1 MASPSSCA
9 AKRDFHLG
17 QRWSTVAAVI
27 PVLDL
32 VALAALVPASA
43 ICWRRSDAAD
53 GLFYAV
59 LALGFAGPAALV
71 AARLGGGAWNTGFAM
86 SLWVSIAATMA
97 LFLALAVLTR
107 HAWRLTPL
115 LLPLLLLL
123 GIMAALW
130 ENAPEQPI
138 ADAVPAA
145 WLDFHIIV
153 AVGTYGL
160 LTIAAVSAAAVFLQ
174 ERALKTKRQTALTRL
189 LPAVAESEALE
200 VWFLAAAEAVLALGV
215 ASGMA
220 AEHFRHAALLPFDHK
235 TVLSL
240 AAFAVIGALLVARR
254 TNGIRGRRVARWA
267 LLAYLLLT
275 LAYPGVKFVTDVLM
289 T

>member
-1 MASPSSCA
+1 
-9 AKRDFHLG
+9 
-17 QRWSTVAAVI
+17 VI
-27 PVLDL
+27 PWLDL
-32 VALAALVPASA
+32 VALATLLPACA
-43 ICWRRSDAAD
+43 MRWRRSDAAD
-53 GLFYAV
+53 WLFYVVLV
-59 LALGFAGPAALV
+59 LAVAGPVTLVMVRLV
-71 AARLGGGAWNTGFAM
+71 AGAWSTGFAM

-97 LFLALAVLTR
+97 LFLVLTAVTR

-115 LLPLLLLL
+115 LAPLLLLL
-123 GIMAALW
+123 GIIAALW
-130 ENAPEQPI
+130 EKAPAQPI

-145 WLDFHIIV
+145 WLDFHIVV

-160 LTIAAVSAAAVFLQ
+160 LTIAAVAAAAVFLQ
-174 ERALKTKRQTALTRL
+174 ERALKAKHPTALTRR
-189 LPAVAESEALE
+189 LPAVSESETLE
-200 VWFLAAAEAVLALGV
+200 VGFLAAAEAVLALGV

-240 AAFAVIGALLVARR
+240 AAFVVIGALLLARR
-254 TNGIRGRRVARWA
+254 INGIRGRRAARWA